1 MKAISSVGANQ
12 TVNAA
17 KVVSAGSQMLAAMS
31 DKMSVAEGALEGE
44 GSELAKVQQDGLR
57 LLGSSG
63 GDPVTAMK
71 ENPKFVEEIKRLVV
85 TYVQDAVMGAKIPDV
100 ANKKDWGNYEI
111 KDLAVESMEID
122 PKNLE
127 VTIKSDVRID
137 LTGVSA
143 KFKSFNWCAYIP
155 FRFGYR
161 FASCIFYLMRRF
173 DPDDTFLSRHSD

>member
-63 GDPVTAMK
+63 GDPVAAMK

-85 TYVQDAVMGAKIPDV
+85 TYVQDAVMDSIDAEVKNMFNETAPGGFGFPFAGGAV
-100 ANKKDWGNYEI
+100 GAG
-111 KDLAVESMEID
+111 SG
-122 PKNLE
+122 
-127 VTIKSDVRID
+127 S
-137 LTGVSA
+137 G
-143 KFKSFNWCAYIP
+143 
-155 FRFGYR
+155 
-161 FASCIFYLMRRF
+161 
-173 DPDDTFLSRHSD
+173 